1 MRRWYNGN
9 RLEAKGLKMNIGK
22 KIMFSC
28 SMKGR
33 VDEKGKCRVVCV
45 KRESALSRFCAI
57 VARSESMSD
66 VLSERKSA

>member
-1 MRRWYNGN
+1 
-9 RLEAKGLKMNIGK
+9 MNIGK